1 MSRRVFI
8 RPAAEDEAI
17 DVIRL
22 FEGAL
27 LTVDFE
33 TLRDAIANGAVFV
46 AIRADRVVGAVSLD
60 LDRDPAHVKAIAVL
74 PSHRRDGIA
83 SQLLARAA
91 SRDGAITAAF
101 DSELRP
107 FYESIGFT
115 IESLELADSADDTD
129 GPVNVDDADD
139 GAEVDN
145 VDDADDR
152 LFGRLSRP

>member
-1 MSRRVFI
+1 MSRPVSI

-27 LTVDFE
+27 LTVDFD
-33 TLRDAIANGAVFV
+33 TLRDAIAHGAVFV
-46 AIRADRVVGAVSLD
+46 AVRAERVVGAVSLD
-60 LDRDPAHVKAIAVL
+60 LDRDPAHVEAIAVH
-74 PSHRRDGIA
+74 PSHRRDGIG
-83 SQLLARAA
+83 SQLLAHAA

-115 IESLELADSADDTD
+115 IEPLPGAANTD
-129 GPVNVDDADD
+129 GPANA
-139 GAEVDN
+139 
-145 VDDADDR
+145 DDADDR